1 MERNTFE
8 SNGWPEYRRQ
18 VLGDLQT
25 LRQAVEAMATRQ
37 EQMRTKID
45 ETFNQNRTLRDQSWS
60 ESWSWR
66 NGVDI
71 KLTTMGDNLQ
81 RLSNTVIAQDSVL
94 TELQQSHQAA
104 RGMGMV
110 GKILLPFA
118 YAFLGALMAWLLK
131 R

>member
-1 MERNTFE
+1 MREGMERNTFE

-81 RLSNTVIAQDSVL
+81 RLSNTVIAQDSIL
-94 TELQQSHQAA
+94 NELQQSHQAA

-118 YAFLGALMAWLLK
+118 YAVL
-131 R
+131 